1 MAQTT
6 PTSQNSW
13 KVTPTSP
20 SPTGPSPIA
29 PLLKRHAVRS
39 TTGPAMMAVPVVRPQ
54 TVTLPD
60 GSHLTTQ
67 VGEWMITREER
78 VVDVVSTHELRKRY
92 EPTEKEG
99 LLVSGDTR
107 ARIERILGM
116 GSTETPEMLAT
127 AVERMARFKIGDI
140 RVDFTP
146 GQWDHLTHRATK
158 MGLTVGDM
166 LKRLVDRFTQDLWT
180 M

>member
-6 PTSQNSW
+6 PTSRNSW
-13 KVTPTSP
+13 TVTPTSASPTAP
-20 SPTGPSPIA
+20 SPLA

-54 TVTLPD
+54 QVSLPD
-60 GSHLTTQ
+60 GTFITTQ
-67 VGEWMITREER
+67 VGEWLITRNEQ
-78 VVDVVSTHELRKRY
+78 VVDVVSAHELKKRY

-99 LLVSGDTR
+99 VLVNGECRS
-107 ARIERILGM
+107 RIERILGV

-127 AVERMARFKIGDI
+127 AVERLARLKIGTLQ
-140 RVDFTP
+140 VDFTP
-146 GQWDHLTHRATK
+146 GQWEYLKHRADK

-166 LKRLVDRFTQDLWT
+166 VKRIGDRFTQDIWT
-180 M
+180 L